1 MGIWEDDGYR
11 ADGYCFGLN
20 ASRRLSDDDGDE
32 VLEGWLY
39 LHDSVRV
46 SGREGIEGHVAR
58 LKVSKSN
65 SSLPAETSAS
75 AAALGAFVEG
85 AYLHLTVS
93 LQLPVDAFSRL
104 KAELPTASAI
114 ALEARFKQDEYRAIR
129 VAPGKD
135 FGSVELGSVSLTF
148 VQDAS
153 GLEDSARRSLTR
165 HLTSSL
171 SSELLGSSSSQLAF
185 MATEMCEQAARTA
198 NLRSVD
204 IETLAY
210 SSVGI
215 LRKARSA
222 FLSYTSMDDGDH
234 HLLSMKPGEFTDNI
248 ATLEDSKRQKLQ
260 TRYTTLWKHF
270 SINDVVTRGQAKA
283 GAQAEGMTYE
293 IDELETLARL
303 IVKLPHLHSK
313 TLAWAVTNA
322 LVYAECLAFAQLVAP
337 GQTIAG
343 IPVAG
348 ELQGLSPGKAWRK
361 AVWKSTTT
369 AIFEVFKI
377 GATFIIASVL
387 TSNEPLATWVVTT
400 GVTAARW
407 VRNAIGAGKS
417 PEVVR
422 AELLLKM
429 VYAHETL
436 RRSDFH
442 AGLARCE
449 MMAAAALGAVFSPWV
464 FHLLDEREKTAHM
477 GEFA

>member
-1 MGIWEDDGYR
+1 MQ
-11 ADGYCFGLN
+11 N
-20 ASRRLSDDDGDE
+20 
-32 VLEGWLY
+32 
-39 LHDSVRV
+39 SVRI
-46 SGREGIEGHVAR
+46 SGREGVDGHVAR
-58 LKVSKSN
+58 LRVSKRH
-65 SSLPAETSAS
+65 SSMPAEPPTPT
-75 AAALGAFVEG
+75 AALGAFVEDV
-85 AYLHLTVS
+85 YLHLTVS
-93 LQLPVDAFSRL
+93 LQLSPESFSQL
-104 KAELPTASAI
+104 KAEMSGTSAL
-114 ALEARFKQDEYRAIR
+114 ALDARFKTADYRAIR
-129 VAPGKD
+129 IEAGKE
-135 FGSVELGSVSLTF
+135 FASVELVDVSFTF
-148 VQDAS
+148 FEEAT
-153 GLEDSARRSLTR
+153 GLEDAARRSLSR
-165 HLTSSL
+165 HLSSSL
-171 SSELLGSSSSQLAF
+171 SSESLGSTSSQLAF
-185 MATEMCEQAARTA
+185 TAAEMCEQAARTA
-198 NLRSVD
+198 DLRSVD
-204 IETLAY
+204 IETLTY

-234 HLLSMKPGEFTDNI
+234 HLLSMKPGEFTASI
-248 ATLEDSKRQKLQ
+248 AALEDGKRQKLQ

-293 IDELETLARL
+293 VDELEALARL

-407 VRNAIGAGKS
+407 VRNAIGVGKS

-429 VYAHETL
+429 VHAHETL
-436 RRSDFH
+436 RRGDFH
-442 AGLARCE
+442 AGLARSE
-449 MMAAAALGAVFSPWV
+449 IMAAAALGAVFSPWV
-464 FHLLDEREKTAHM
+464 LHLLDEREKTAHM